1 MAAGGALSYGV
12 TVVIGRS
19 LAKAGLGVTTVLGV
33 RFGVAGVAL
42 IVVLLARRRSV
53 LPAPGERLR
62 AFLLGAVGYGFESTL
77 FFMGLERGTAAA
89 VALLFYSY
97 PAVVTL
103 LEAVMRRQVP
113 SSRSL
118 LALALAGGGTAVVV
132 VAGGAV
138 TITRAGALI
147 SLGSACSFGVYLLVS
162 HAVVHRTD
170 SLTLSAWIAL
180 GAALSFVL
188 RGVAGGSLEQP
199 GHHWPVMILNGVATA
214 SAFTLMFAGMRR
226 IGPSRT
232 SVIMTL
238 EALCAVMLAAI
249 FLGEHLRPLQLVGGA
264 GILAATILIGL
275 TATTPEVVP

>member
-1 MAAGGALSYGV
+1 MSYGV

-19 LAKAGLGVTTVLGV
+19 LAKANFGVTTVLGV
-33 RFGVAGVAL
+33 RFGVAGLALVA
-42 IVVLLARRRSV
+42 VLLVRRRPV
-53 LPAPGERLR
+53 MPAPGERLR
-62 AFLLGAVGYGFESTL
+62 AFLLGAIGYGFESTL

-103 LEAVMRRQVP
+103 IESAMHRRIP

-138 TITRAGALI
+138 TISSAGALI
-147 SLGSACSFGVYLLVS
+147 ALGSACSFGVYLLVS
-162 HAVVHRTD
+162 HAVIERTD
-170 SLTLSAWIAL
+170 SLTLSAWVAL
-180 GAALSFVL
+180 GAALSFVV
-188 RGVAGGSLEQP
+188 RGVVGNSLEQP
-199 GHHWPVMILNGVATA
+199 GGHWPVMILNGIATA
-214 SAFTLMFAGMRR
+214 SAFTFMFAGLRR

-238 EALCAVMLAAI
+238 EALCAVVLAAI
-249 FLGEHLRPLQLVGGA
+249 FLGEELRPLQLVGGA
-264 GILAATILIGL
+264 GILAATVLIG
-275 TATTPEVVP
+275 TSRAPEVVP

>member
-1 MAAGGALSYGV
+1 M
-12 TVVIGRS
+12 
-19 LAKAGLGVTTVLGV
+19 LGV

-42 IVVLLARRRSV
+42 IVVLLARRRSL

-89 VALLFYSY
+89 VALLFYAY

-103 LEAVMRRQVP
+103 IEAATRRRVP
-113 SSRSL
+113 AGRSL
-118 LALALAGGGTAVVV
+118 LALALAGGGTVVV
-132 VAGGAV
+132 VAAGGAV
-138 TITRAGALI
+138 TISSTGAAVA
-147 SLGSACSFGVYLLVS
+147 LGSACSFALYLLVS
-162 HAVVHRTD
+162 HAVIHRTD

-180 GAALSFVL
+180 GASLSFVA
-188 RGVAGGSLEQP
+188 RGAVVGGLVQP
-199 GHHWPVMILNGVATA
+199 GRHWPVMILNGIATA
-214 SAFTLMFAGMRR
+214 SAFTFMFAGMRR

-238 EALCAVMLAAI
+238 EALCAVVLAAI
-249 FLGEHLRPLQLVGGA
+249 FLGEELRPLQLVGGA

-275 TATTPEVVP
+275 SQIPEVVP